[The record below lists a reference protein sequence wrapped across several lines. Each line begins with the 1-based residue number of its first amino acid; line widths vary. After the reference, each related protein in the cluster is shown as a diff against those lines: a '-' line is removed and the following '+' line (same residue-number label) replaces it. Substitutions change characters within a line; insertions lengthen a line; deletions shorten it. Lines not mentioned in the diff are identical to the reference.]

1 MTANYLKDLS
11 SKYLLKKI
19 FSLIEQKQAFEIVHY
34 NKSLQ
39 EKLDLGLND
48 YKTYKNIEIELIPKY
63 TSFNKFINILSK
75 EDYSLIHIYFD
86 DDFTHEIKRTYLTKE
101 EKNIKKI
108 KIILEKEFNS
118 FKGLF
123 ENCECIE
130 KIIFIKFNRKDI
142 TDMSHMFSG
151 CTSLEEIYFNKFNSI
166 NVTNMSSM
174 FSYCY
179 NLHNIE
185 FNNFVTDNVINMNYM
200 FYKCLS
206 LKKIENPNF
215 NINKVENKNDMLNDC
230 PLSLRNFLDV
240 NKIKF

>member
-11 SKYLLKKI
+11 NKYLLKEI
-19 FSLIEQKQAFEIVHY
+19 FSHIEQKQAFEIVHY

-86 DDFTHEIKRTYLTKE
+86 NDFTHEIKRTYLTKE

-130 KIIFIKFNRKDI
+130 KIIFIKLNRKDI

-174 FSYCY
+174 LSYCY

-215 NINKVENKNDMLNDC
+215 NINKVESKNDMLNDC